1 MLTQQQHDIFI
12 KCARQIS
19 WAALHG
25 YCSLSKE
32 ADKLN
37 AYNTLL
43 EPPASIRQANA
54 ERVKKLFKQTSDL
67 WDVYNKAHKADTY
80 VSARPTIQSYVSVV
94 DGSEQTYVLPGFLP
108 NFERA
113 PEDETQ
119 ALAAVDEYFAREEA
133 QAS

>member
-1 MLTQQQHDIFI
+1 MLTAQQHDIFI

-19 WAALHG
+19 SAALHG

-32 ADKLN
+32 ADKLD

-54 ERVKKLFKQTSDL
+54 ERARQLYKQAFSFHDL
-67 WDVYNKAHKADTY
+67 WRKADKAADY
-80 VSARPTIQSYVSVV
+80 VNARPQLCTYTSVV
-94 DGSEQTYVLPGFLP
+94 DGSECSYVFAGMLP

-119 ALAAVDEYFAREEA
+119 ALQAVDEYLAREEA
-133 QAS
+133 RAS

>member
-1 MLTQQQHDIFI
+1 MLTQQQHKIFTD
-12 KCARQIS
+12 CARQIS

-54 ERVKKLFKQTSDL
+54 ERARQLYKQAFSFHDL
-67 WDVYNKAHKADTY
+67 WRKADKAADY
-80 VSARPTIQSYVSVV
+80 VNARPQLCTYTSVV
-94 DGSEQTYVLPGFLP
+94 DGSEC
-108 NFERA
+108 FERA

-119 ALAAVDEYFAREEA
+119 ALAAVDEYLAREEA
-133 QAS
+133 RAS

>member
-1 MLTQQQHDIFI
+1 MLTQQQHKIFTD
-12 KCARQIS
+12 CARQIS

-54 ERVKKLFKQTSDL
+54 ERARQLYKQAFSFHDL
-67 WDVYNKAHKADTY
+67 WRKADKAADY
-80 VSARPTIQSYVSVV
+80 VNARPSIQSYVSVV
-94 DGSEQTYVLPGFLP
+94 DGSEQTYVLPGLLP
-108 NFERA
+108 DFERA

-119 ALAAVDEYFAREEA
+119 ALAAVDEYLAREEA
-133 QAS
+133 RAS

>member
-19 WAALHG
+19 AAALHG
-25 YCSLSKE
+25 YCSLSRT
-32 ADKLN
+32 ADKLY

-43 EPPASIRQANA
+43 EPPETIRQANA

-67 WDVYNKAHKADTY
+67 WDVYNKADKASDY
-80 VSARPTIQSYVSVV
+80 VNARPQLCTYTSVV
-94 DGSEQTYVLPGFLP
+94 DGSECSYVFAGMLP

-119 ALAAVDEYFAREEA
+119 ALAAVDEYLAREEA

>member
-12 KCARQIS
+12 KCARQILA
-19 WAALHG
+19 AALHG
-25 YCSLSKE
+25 YCSLSRE

-67 WDVYNKAHKADTY
+67 WDVYNKAHKASDY
-80 VSARPTIQSYVSVV
+80 VVARPQLCTYTSVV
-94 DGSEQTYVLPGFLP
+94 DGSECSYVFAGMLP

-119 ALAAVDEYFAREEA
+119 ALAAVDEYLAREEA